1 MKKQIDTFA
10 STWTLSAGSQSVTQW
25 DDLKVSYLPD
35 QLSVTFQNNAVLSKT
50 FLTVQDVTDFKYLG
64 FTSCYTDQWTFPL
77 YFKIKITGTLL
88 SNEFLFQVN
97 SDRMEHKFFPLI
109 DSNGD
114 KINDIVSIE
123 ITSLQSCYIIIAD
136 MIAYTDDYPYDIA
149 SAIGKLVENKIEG
162 RIQIGTVT
170 ATTGASEIRIYT
182 LHKFAERFAV
192 IQIGNEV
199 HQIDSY
205 SVEKTYYRVKF
216 TSNFDGS
223 VLASSYVN
231 EPVYLYNPVL
241 IMPKDIEGNTIA
253 VWVDSALDDEVLIGH
268 SFASEYETWYDTDS
282 SLYEQR
288 RAGQFKYKII
298 AHFIYRS
305 LETKMQMNDL
315 VQAVS
320 GLNNQ
325 IWINGKR
332 FILLSGQKVNIEF
345 EDNTGEIQLPFE
357 LEAGKTE
364 WQTRITKIN
373 LQTALTT
380 NSL

>member
-1 MKKQIDTFA
+1 MKKQIDDFA
-10 STWTLSAGSQSVTQW
+10 AVWTLSAGSQSVTEW
-25 DDLKVSYLPD
+25 SDLKVSYLPK

-50 FLTVQDVTDFKYLG
+50 FLTVQDVTDYKYLG
-64 FTSCYTDQWTFPL
+64 LSSCYTDNWTFPL
-77 YFKIKITGTLL
+77 YFKIKITGTLK

-97 SDRMEHKFFPLI
+97 SDRLEHKFFPLI

-114 KINDIVSIE
+114 RIEDIESIE
-123 ITSLQSCYIIIAD
+123 ITSLQSCYIILAD
-136 MIAYTDDYPYDIA
+136 MVAYTDDYPYDIA
-149 SAIGKLVENKIEG
+149 SAVGQLVESKIEN

-170 ATTGASEIRIYT
+170 ATAGASEIRIYT

-192 IQIGNEV
+192 IQIGTEI

-223 VLASSYVN
+223 ILANAYTN

-253 VWVDSALDDEVLIGH
+253 VWVDSQLDDEVIVNH

-282 SLYEQR
+282 NLYEQR
-288 RAGQFKYKII
+288 RSGQFKYKII
-298 AHFIYRS
+298 SHFIYRS

-315 VQAVS
+315 VQS
-320 GLNNQ
+320 LIGLNSE

-332 FILLSGQKVNIEF
+332 FILLSGQKTNIEF
-345 EDNTGEIQLPFE
+345 EDNTGEIQIPFE

-364 WQTRITKIN
+364 WQTKITKIN
-373 LQTALTT
+373 LTSSLTT

>member
-1 MKKQIDTFA
+1 MKKQIDDF
-10 STWTLSAGSQSVTQW
+10 SSIWTLSSGSQSVTQW
-25 DDLKVSYLPD
+25 DDLKVSYLPN

-50 FLTVQDVTDFKYLG
+50 FLTVQDVTDYRYLG
-64 FTSCYTDQWTFPL
+64 FTSCYTDNWTFPL
-77 YFKIKITGTLL
+77 YFKIKITGTLK

-97 SDRMEHKFFPLI
+97 SDRIEHKFFPLI

-114 KINDIVSIE
+114 RIDDIVSIE
-123 ITSLQSCYIIIAD
+123 ITSLQSCYVILAD
-136 MIAYTDDYPYDIA
+136 MVVYTDDYPYDIA
-149 SAIGKLVENKIEG
+149 SAVGKLVESKIDG
-162 RIQIGTVT
+162 KIQIGTVT
-170 ATTGASEIRIYT
+170 ASSGASEIRIYT

-192 IQIGNEV
+192 IQIGNEI

-205 SVEKTYYRVKF
+205 SVEKTYYKVKF

-223 VLASSYVN
+223 ILANSYTN

-241 IMPKDIEGNTIA
+241 VMPKDIEGNTIA
-253 VWVDSALDDEVLIGH
+253 VWIDSQLDDEVLQNH

-282 SLYEQR
+282 NLYEQR
-288 RAGQFKYKII
+288 RSGQFKYKII

-315 VQAVS
+315 VMNVS
-320 GLNNQ
+320 GLNNEV
-325 IWINGKR
+325 WINGKR
-332 FILLSGQKVNIEF
+332 FILLSGQKTNIEF
-345 EDNTGEIQLPFE
+345 EDNTGEIQIPFE

-373 LQTALTT
+373 LQTSLTT

>member
-1 MKKQIDTFA
+1 MKKQIDDFA
-10 STWTLSAGSQSVTQW
+10 AVWTLSSGSQSVTEW
-25 DDLKVSYLPD
+25 SDLKVSYLPK

-50 FLTVQDVTDFKYLG
+50 FLTVQDVTDFRYLG
-64 FTSCYTDQWTFPL
+64 FTSCYTDNWTFPL
-77 YFKIKITGTLL
+77 YFKIKITGTLK

-97 SDRMEHKFFPLI
+97 SDRIEHKFFPLI
-109 DSNGD
+109 DANGD
-114 KINDIVSIE
+114 RIEDIVSIE
-123 ITSLQSCYIIIAD
+123 ITSLQSCYIILAD
-136 MIAYTDDYPYDIA
+136 MVAYTDDYPYDIA
-149 SAIGKLVENKIEG
+149 AAVGKLVENKIEG

-170 ATTGASEIRIYT
+170 ASIGASEIRIYT

-192 IQIGNEV
+192 IQIGNEI

-205 SVEKTYYRVKF
+205 SVEKTYYKVKF

-223 VLASSYVN
+223 ILANSYTN

-241 IMPKDIEGNTIA
+241 VMPKDIEGNTIA
-253 VWVDSALDDEVLIGH
+253 VWVDSQLDDEVIVTH

-282 SLYEQR
+282 NLYEQR
-288 RAGQFKYKII
+288 RSGQFKYKII

-315 VQAVS
+315 VQS
-320 GLNNQ
+320 LTGINNE

-332 FILLSGQKVNIEF
+332 FILLSGQKTNIEF
-345 EDNTGEIQLPFE
+345 EDNTGEIQIPFE

-373 LQTALTT
+373 LQTSLTT